1 MNTNNLLKAGLL
13 IALVS
18 TLSAR
23 SNPFVPTQTYIE
35 EKESLV
41 DPGEII
47 EPYNPSD
54 RGRTI
59 KIMPQE
65 EPIQEIVV
73 KKEPVIIEEVP
84 AVVEPKLVLAIKETK
99 KIEEIIFKEVSHDC
113 NTSKVAVVPKEI
125 KIYKY
130 NLLDFVNID
139 ITDDTMNIETDYK
152 LKQQFI
158 LENENKIVFDF
169 IGKKNFYTK
178 RETLSSHEDFKKIV
192 IGAHPENKYFRVVI
206 QTQLDLKEYKINI
219 DENEL
224 ITVNKIVK
232 EKVSK

>member
-47 EPYNPSD
+47 EPYNPND
-54 RGRTI
+54 KGRTI
-59 KIMPQE
+59 KIMPE
-65 EPIQEIVV
+65 EEIKPIEKIEPIVEEI
-73 KKEPVIIEEVP
+73 KPIE
-84 AVVEPKLVLAIKETK
+84 
-99 KIEEIIFKEVSHDC
+99 KIEEIVFKEVIEDN
-113 NTSKVAVVPKEI
+113 NTSCVTAAPKEI

-130 NLLDFVNID
+130 NLIDFVNID
-139 ITDDTMNIETDYK
+139 ITEDIMNIQTKYK
-152 LKQQFI
+152 LKKQFV
-158 LENENKIVFDF
+158 LEDEKKMVFDF
-169 IGKKNFYTK
+169 TSKKSFYTK
-178 RETLSSHEDFKKIV
+178 RETLSTHKDFKKIT

-206 QTQLDLKEYKINI
+206 QVPDNLIEYETHV
-219 DENEL
+219 DENGS
-224 ITVNKIVK
+224 ITI
-232 EKVSK
+232 SKK